1 MNPKEAYKDL
11 FRNGRTMVEEIPIED
26 IEDFYIPEYGE
37 HPFKVVDDEKLH
49 ELADEIAEKG
59 VYVPAIVRPHPTD
72 PYKYQMI
79 SGHRRKA
86 ASLMAGLQT
95 LPCTIKQLSDE
106 DAVQVMVNTNLQ
118 ARETILPSE
127 KAFAYKMQYEAMKKQ
142 GQRTDMIT
150 SSHDE
155 TKLRSDELLATQNK
169 ESRATIQ
176 RYIRLT
182 YLIPQL
188 LELVDA
194 GRISLTPAVEISYI
208 DEQGQEEILDYIN
221 NFDVTPNL
229 SQALELKRKYSEGML
244 DEDVISS
251 VLDKP
256 KANQKE
262 MYTLPMET
270 INKYF
275 KTKEK
280 KIINN
285 VVDNA
290 LNVYAQFNKDEN
302 VSLRISLA
310 EVTGSAEVLTILSR
324 DSAWEVREAVAKNDK
339 CPPDIR
345 RALSMD
351 NDELVRNAAKSK
363 SSTRAIR

>member
-127 KAFAYKMQYEAMKKQ
+127 KAFAYKMQYEAIKRSK
-142 GQRTDMIT
+142 GRTARIGELSSPIPRTAEIIAKENGT
-150 SSHDE
+150 SD
-155 TKLRSDELLATQNK
+155 K
-169 ESRATIQ
+169 TIKN
-176 RYIRLT
+176 YIRLT
-182 YLIPQL
+182 YLIPEML
-188 LELVDA
+188 KLVDEK
-194 GRISLTPAVEISYI
+194 RIAITPAVEISYI